1 MGKAGAVLL
10 LGLAAC
16 AAPASSRAV
25 EEPAPRKDLPAGQDG
40 TEPVASERSGEEHVR
55 AADLPGEPEGAL
67 GFTFGSAPRDAEAA
81 CTGSGHAWKKLDDHT
96 FHCDGIPDGPGMH
109 GTVFVQTCGAEVCLV
124 RVAPNPEDTSESGW
138 LALYESVLASLEQ
151 QHGEP
156 WQKQQKL
163 PARCRGK
170 DLNDCLEKG
179 EAALNATWQW
189 PGGEKVELRMV
200 PPARARSIAVRLTY
214 STAGQP

>member
-1 MGKAGAVLL
+1 M

-16 AAPASSRAV
+16 AGPASSRGV
-25 EEPAPRKDLPAGQDG
+25 EGPASRNNQRVGQDG

-67 GFTFGSAPRDAEAA
+67 GFVFGSAPRDADAA
-81 CTGSGHAWKKLDDHT
+81 CTRAGHAWKKLDDHT

-109 GTVFVQTCGAEVCLV
+109 GTVFVQTCGAEICLV
-124 RVAPNPEDTSESGW
+124 RVALNPEDTSESGW

-151 QHGEP
+151 RHGEP

-163 PARCRGK
+163 PTRCRGEELGK
-170 DLNDCLEKG
+170 CLEKG
-179 EAALNATWQW
+179 EAALDATWHW
-189 PGGEKVELRMV
+189 PGGDKVELRMV
-200 PPARARSIAVRLTY
+200 PPAMARSIAVRLTY
-214 STAGQP
+214 SAAGQP